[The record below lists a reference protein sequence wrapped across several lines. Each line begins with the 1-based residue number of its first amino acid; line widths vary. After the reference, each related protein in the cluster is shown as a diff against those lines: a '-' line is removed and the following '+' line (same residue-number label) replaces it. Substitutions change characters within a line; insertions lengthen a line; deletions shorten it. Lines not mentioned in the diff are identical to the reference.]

1 MAQRASLFDGKAVRL
16 GISRAMGGLVRLD
29 QGCVE
34 APRAPKILTF
44 LYRTFTIARLLAS
57 YRYFVEHGRELCSNG
72 RGGALRYD

>member
-1 MAQRASLFDGKAVRL
+1 MAQRASLFDGKALRL

-57 YRYFVEHGRELCSNG
+57 
-72 RGGALRYD
+72 